1 MKRKIRVLSIDGGGI
16 RGIIPAKIMIK
27 IEELL
32 QEYSQNPN
40 TRISDYFDLI
50 AGTST
55 GSILAGLYLCP
66 DGFGIYIKPI

>member
-16 RGIIPAKIMIK
+16 RGIIPAKVIVK

-32 QEYSQNPN
+32 QQYSQNPE

-55 GSILAGLYLCP
+55 GSILAALYNGLP
-66 DGFGIYIKPI
+66 NPK